1 MTYGHI
7 FVYFKYF
14 FFCLLIIPVWFY
26 FRYGNL
32 IPSFQSLQ
40 LGAALGL
47 VRLALIVGLISQ
59 PLSATNLPEDVVN
72 RQVILSEVIW
82 IQINLQEIRNACS
95 KTGISSTKYI
105 WLRHFAGGFFFTLFF
120 FPEIFTVSS
129 KTSQLS
135 SWWISFHQWIIFTN

>member
-1 MTYGHI
+1 MDTFLSI
-7 FVYFKYF
+7 SNI

-72 RQVILSEVIW
+72 RQVIHSEVIW

-105 WLRHFAGGFFFTLFF
+105 WLRHFAGGFFSHSLFF

-129 KTSQLS
+129 KTPQLS

>member
-129 KTSQLS
+129 KTPQLS